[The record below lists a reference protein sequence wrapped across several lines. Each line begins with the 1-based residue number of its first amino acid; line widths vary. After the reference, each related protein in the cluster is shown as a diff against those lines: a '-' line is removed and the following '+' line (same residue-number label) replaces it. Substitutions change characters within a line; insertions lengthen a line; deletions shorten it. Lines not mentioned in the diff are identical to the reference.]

1 MSRVASLQAD
11 RVAVPFRRPFATGA
25 GMWVEREGWLLRLTD
40 RDGRTGIG
48 EAVLEPQDG
57 EVASTVL
64 RLLIREAVEL
74 AQGGTMPSAEELE
87 GHGRPGRALRAAL
100 DAALLDLAGAPAVRL
115 AASGPGIGVN
125 ATLAALGPAAS
136 AEAARQAV
144 AAGFRTLKLKV
155 GAERETQVLAERVGA
170 VRAAVGEDVRLRLD
184 ANGAWDPATA
194 AERLTGV
201 ARFGLEY
208 VEQPLAGDD
217 AQVLAEL
224 RRRVQVPVAAD
235 ETVVSL
241 RAARELLEADAVD
254 VLVVKPARVGGPAV
268 VAEIAAIAAGR
279 GVPIVLSTLFETGIG
294 IAAALAQAAML
305 PDGAAGDSGASR
317 VRPTAPDHGLAT
329 AGLLEHDLL
338 LDGLPVTDG
347 RMRLPSEPSPGGLGI
362 RLDERAVDRYRVET
376 IGAIR

>member
-1 MSRVASLQAD
+1 MTRIASLRAD
-11 RVAVPFRRPFATGA
+11 RVAVPFRRPFATGT
-25 GMWVEREGWLLRLTD
+25 GMWVEREAWLLRLVD
-40 RDGRTGIG
+40 RDGRTGVG

-64 RLLIREAVEL
+64 SLLIREAVGL
-74 AQGGTMPSAEELE
+74 AEGGTLPSAQELE
-87 GHGRPGRALRAAL
+87 GHGRPGRALCAAL
-100 DAALLDLAGAPAVRL
+100 HAALFDLVGSPAPRL
-115 AASGPGIGVN
+115 AAGGPGIGVN
-125 ATLAALGPAAS
+125 ATLPALGPAAS

-170 VRAAVGEDVRLRLD
+170 VRDAVGADVHLRLD

-217 AQVLAEL
+217 AQALAEL

-268 VAEIAAIAAGR
+268 VAEIAAMAAAR

-294 IAAALAQAAML
+294 IAAALAQAAAL
-305 PDGAAGDSGASR
+305 PDGAAGDPGASR
-317 VRPTAPDHGLAT
+317 VWPTAPDHGLAT

-362 RLDERAVDRYRVET
+362 RLDERAVDRYQVET